1 MTRKRQEKDEAMK
14 TMKMKSRLRRGMA
27 SLEAVL
33 VVAIALPMAAW
44 TYHFVMKMVE
54 SLFYLIGTVVGSAYL

>member
-1 MTRKRQEKDEAMK
+1 
-14 TMKMKSRLRRGMA
+14 MKSMKLKSRPRKGMA

-33 VVAIALPMAAW
+33 VAAISLPMAAW